1 MFSSPYSQLLNE
13 LTLPSPVQKIT
24 SSWFLN
30 GENIDVFC
38 KRDDLIHKT
47 ISGNKWRKL
56 MPLAAQLDEQ
66 LAAESQSNNGD
77 SAAQAHILSFGGG
90 YSNHLHALA
99 YLCHR
104 LNVKLTA
111 VVRGDYSHSPTPML
125 NDLHRWGANCH
136 FVTKIDYKK
145 RTEPEYISELKAA
158 FNANIVVPEGGSNA
172 DCLEG
177 VASLIDEYRRQIPAI
192 SHVVL
197 PVASGGTLAG
207 IVRGI
212 GSGIRPGICAS
223 KIAQHEAYGVNKTL
237 GDSNTQVIGIAALK
251 SNKGQADS
259 SSNDTIG
266 YLESSIINLLN
277 AGNNS
282 NHIARVSW
290 HIEHD
295 FHHGG
300 YAKSSPALRQF
311 MTKFTEETAIEVE
324 TVYSGKCFYAL
335 HQMIKL
341 GYFAANS
348 QVLAIHT
355 GGMQGARPNKRVFD

>member
-1 MFSSPYSQLLNE
+1 MLTQRNKLFSSPYSQLQAE
-13 LTLPSPVQKIT
+13 LTLPSPVKKIT
-24 SSWFLN
+24 SSWFLS

-56 MPLAAQLDEQ
+56 MPLAAQLNEQ
-66 LAAESQSNNGD
+66 LAAEPKSKNSD
-77 SAAQAHILSFGGG
+77 STVQAHILSFGGG

-99 YLCHR
+99 YMCHR

-111 VVRGDYSHSPTPML
+111 VIRGDYSHSPTPML
-125 NDLHRWGANCH
+125 NDLHRWGASCH

-145 RTEPEYISELKAA
+145 RTEPEYVSELKAT

-172 DCLEG
+172 DCLAG
-177 VASLIDEYRRQIPAI
+177 VAGLVDEYRQQTPAI

-207 IVRGI
+207 IV
-212 GSGIRPGICAS
+212 SGI
-223 KIAQHEAYGVNKTL
+223 AQQELLSANKAL
-237 GDSNTQVIGIAALK
+237 GHTNTQVIGIAALK
-251 SNKGQADS
+251 SSIGQAGA
-259 SSNDTIG
+259 NDTIG
-266 YLESSIINLLN
+266 YLESSVINLLN
-277 AGNNS
+277 ASKNN
-282 NHIARVSW
+282 NHLTNVSW
-290 HIEHD
+290 HIEHG

-300 YAKSSPALRQF
+300 YAKSSSALRQF

-335 HQMIKL
+335 HQMIKQ
-341 GYFAANS
+341 GCFAANS
-348 QVLAIHT
+348 RVLAIHT
-355 GGMQGARPNKRVFD
+355 GGMQGARAK